1 MQSKI
6 LNNRPMMDIQDTYTL
21 RGICM
26 LMIIVHHVIKLMPD
40 CPMTI
45 WRWGDLGTAV
55 FFFISGWGL
64 YCSMDK
70 KEKVDWVYLLQNVKK
85 LIIPYFIVWAL
96 TELAFKLIHT
106 EYSST
111 KMICDGLTLSY
122 PSFTVVNLWFF
133 KVILTTYVLS
143 ILTFILVKQR
153 VLRLSIIILIIL
165 LCIGYIIVAWRVLC
179 LPSYW
184 WCSVFCFPIGMWL
197 SAYRSELQGV
207 LSHKIAIAVI
217 AAAIYVLFVNYDFL
231 PMPRS
236 IKYVPAFC
244 LLTVSL
250 ISIVNIQSKL
260 LYFIGK
266 NSLLFYLIH
275 IAALLLLT
283 EILGGI
289 HQYYVLILGVVL
301 VVTSALCWGYTQVEN
316 LFKKIA

>member
-1 MQSKI
+1 MAYKL
-6 LNNRPMMDIQDTYTL
+6 LNSRPMMDIQDTYTL

-64 YCSMDK
+64 YCSM
-70 KEKVDWVYLLQNVKK
+70 EKRENVDWRYLWQNVKK
-85 LIIPYFIVWAL
+85 LIIPYLIVWTL
-96 TELAFKLIHT
+96 TELAFKLIYP

-122 PSFTVVNLWFF
+122 PSFAVANLWFF

-153 VLRLSIIILIIL
+153 VLRLSIVTL
-165 LCIGYIIVAWRVLC
+165 LCTLYIIVAWRALR

-197 SAYRSELQGV
+197 SAYRSELKDV
-207 LSHKIAIAVI
+207 LCYKWAIAAISV
-217 AAAIYVLFVNYDFL
+217 AIYVLFMNFDIL
-231 PMPRS
+231 PMPAA
-236 IKYVPAFC
+236 IKYEPAFC

-250 ISIVNIQSKL
+250 VSIFNIQSKL

-275 IAALLLLT
+275 LAVILLLT
-283 EILGGI
+283 EMLGGI
-289 HQYYVLILGVVL
+289 NQYYGLMLGAVL
-301 VVTSALCWGYTQVEN
+301 VVTLVLCWGYTRVEN
-316 LFKKIA
+316 LIKQRA